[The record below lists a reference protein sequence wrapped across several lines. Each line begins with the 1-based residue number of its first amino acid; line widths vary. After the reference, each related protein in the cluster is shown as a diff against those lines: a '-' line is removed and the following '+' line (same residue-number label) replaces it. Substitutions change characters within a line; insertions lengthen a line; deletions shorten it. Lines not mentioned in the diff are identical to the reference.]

1 MDLLS
6 PVHLVI
12 ILAVALL
19 IFGPKRLPE
28 IGSGLGKTIREF
40 RKSMNDIQQDAGLDQ
55 KASAQEPDTT
65 KQD

>member
-55 KASAQEPDTT
+55 KASAQEPGTT

>member
-12 ILAVALL
+12 ILVVALL